1 MNGIYEEIRVAL
13 HIVWR
18 RRWLAL
24 AIAWAVCVVGWLVI
38 SLIPNRYESRAR
50 VSVQMNALLP
60 GKTSDPND
68 AQAGIDR
75 VRQSLTSTANLIKVV
90 RATDLSRQATTDAE
104 AASLAAGLRNGINV
118 VAQPDNFF
126 EISAETNVGGLSDS
140 QNAKLAHD
148 VVQKL
153 IDLFVETNMA
163 DDRAQNAQSMT
174 FLNEELNRRQKGLSE
189 AEARKVAFEQKFL
202 GLLPGSGSID
212 QRMDA
217 ARSELAS
224 VQSNLD
230 AAQGSL
236 AAVNAQMGST
246 PATIATPGMSGGG
259 SRMGTLEAQLADAQ
273 ARGWT
278 DQHPDVVAIRSQMAR
293 VRGAGTGIIAGTG
306 SPNPLYVSLRA
317 MQAEKQATAAALASR
332 KAELQGTLNRMAAIQ
347 VNQPGVAAQQGQLDR
362 DYQVL
367 KDQYDKLLG
376 DREDVRLRSNVA
388 NRADAIQFK
397 VIDPP
402 SRSRI
407 PSSPNRPLLLLGVL
421 IVALCAGVG
430 TAFLQGQ
437 LKTSYA
443 TADRLAKAT
452 GMIVLGSIPETLTV
466 AQIAHRQER
475 LKWFVGAAGALGGAF
490 VLLLAIEFIERG
502 LMA

>member
-217 ARSELAS
+217 ARSQVVSHPHGVCSGRKSHGKSHWNRSWNHQLCRRRDGRRTTSCHTEPGRRPH
-224 VQSNLD
+224 N
-230 AAQGSL
+230 
-236 AAVNAQMGST
+236 AV
-246 PATIATPGMSGGG
+246 
-259 SRMGTLEAQLADAQ
+259 
-273 ARGWT
+273 RGWI
-278 DQHPDVVAIRSQMAR
+278 H
-293 VRGAGTGIIAGTG
+293 
-306 SPNPLYVSLRA
+306 
-317 MQAEKQATAAALASR
+317 
-332 KAELQGTLNRMAAIQ
+332 
-347 VNQPGVAAQQGQLDR
+347 
-362 DYQVL
+362 
-367 KDQYDKLLG
+367 
-376 DREDVRLRSNVA
+376 
-388 NRADAIQFK
+388 
-397 VIDPP
+397 
-402 SRSRI
+402 
-407 PSSPNRPLLLLGVL
+407 
-421 IVALCAGVG
+421 
-430 TAFLQGQ
+430 
-437 LKTSYA
+437 
-443 TADRLAKAT
+443 
-452 GMIVLGSIPETLTV
+452 
-466 AQIAHRQER
+466 
-475 LKWFVGAAGALGGAF
+475 
-490 VLLLAIEFIERG
+490 
-502 LMA
+502 

>member
-1 MNGIYEEIRVAL
+1 
-13 HIVWR
+13 
-18 RRWLAL
+18 
-24 AIAWAVCVVGWLVI
+24 
-38 SLIPNRYESRAR
+38 
-50 VSVQMNALLP
+50 
-60 GKTSDPND
+60 
-68 AQAGIDR
+68 
-75 VRQSLTSTANLIKVV
+75 
-90 RATDLSRQATTDAE
+90 
-104 AASLAAGLRNGINV
+104 
-118 VAQPDNFF
+118 
-126 EISAETNVGGLSDS
+126 
-140 QNAKLAHD
+140 
-148 VVQKL
+148 
-153 IDLFVETNMA
+153 
-163 DDRAQNAQSMT
+163 
-174 FLNEELNRRQKGLSE
+174 
-189 AEARKVAFEQKFL
+189 
-202 GLLPGSGSID
+202 
-212 QRMDA
+212 
-217 ARSELAS
+217 
-224 VQSNLD
+224 
-230 AAQGSL
+230 
-236 AAVNAQMGST
+236 
-246 PATIATPGMSGGG
+246 
-259 SRMGTLEAQLADAQ
+259 
-273 ARGWT
+273 
-278 DQHPDVVAIRSQMAR
+278 